1 MDMMPGLGA
10 AGNALSK
17 KANAKSNSLNLDSV
31 NRKIEEVRQQVIFTE
46 ENFKKNMVSQKTMI
60 EKETEKKIK
69 ASLVPI

>member
-1 MDMMPGLGA
+1 MMPGLGA